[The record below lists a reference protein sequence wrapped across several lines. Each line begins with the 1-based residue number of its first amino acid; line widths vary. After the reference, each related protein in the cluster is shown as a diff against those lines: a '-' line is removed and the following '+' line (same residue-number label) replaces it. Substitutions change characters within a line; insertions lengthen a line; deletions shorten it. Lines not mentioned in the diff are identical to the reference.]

1 MDRPVPQIRLKERR
15 DVTIQSLC
23 RHFAEDRLEIT
34 EFEERLDQA
43 HRASTVADLDALLAD
58 LPGPADP
65 VPAPMR
71 DAATRGHALRE
82 AVRDSRTLFA
92 FMGGVERRG
101 QWTPARKNLVIAIMG
116 GAELDFREVEMP
128 AGETEVYIICMMGGA
143 EIIVPPGLAVDAS
156 GIAIMGGFAHAAAP
170 RRLEPG
176 SAVLRINGLCIM
188 GGVDIHVRHPGES
201 AKEARL
207 RERDDS
213 RTLRERN
220 DARTLRPRNRQ
231 RGPEE

>member
-1 MDRPVPQIRLKERR
+1 MDRPVPQISLKERR
-15 DVTIQSLC
+15 EVAIQSLC
-23 RHFAEDRLEIT
+23 RHFAEDRLDMT
-34 EFEERLDQA
+34 EFEARLDLA
-43 HRASTVADLDALLAD
+43 HRASTAKDLDALLAD
-58 LPGPADP
+58 LQAPAEVRPAAQDAPGRRHP
-65 VPAPMR
+65 
-71 DAATRGHALRE
+71 LRE
-82 AVRDSRTLFA
+82 TVRDSRTLFA

-128 AGETEVYIICMMGGA
+128 AGETELYIICMMGGA
-143 EIIVPPGLAVDAS
+143 EIIVPPELAVDAS

-201 AKEARL
+201 ARQARL
-207 RERDDS
+207 RERHDS
-213 RTLRERN
+213 RTPQKRN
-220 DARTLRPRNRQ
+220 QQ
-231 RGPEE
+231 RDIEE

>member
-1 MDRPVPQIRLKERR
+1 MDRPVPQISLKERR
-15 DVTIQSLC
+15 EVAIQSLC
-23 RHFAEDRLEIT
+23 RHFAEDRLDIT
-34 EFEERLDQA
+34 EFEARLDLA
-43 HRASTVADLDALLAD
+43 HRASSAKDLDALLAD
-58 LPGPADP
+58 LQAPAEVRPAAQDVPGRSHPLLD
-65 VPAPMR
+65 
-71 DAATRGHALRE
+71 T
-82 AVRDSRTLFA
+82 VRDSRTLFA

-143 EIIVPPGLAVDAS
+143 EIIVPPELAVDAS

-201 AKEARL
+201 AKQARL
-207 RERDDS
+207 RQRDDS
-213 RTLRERN
+213 RTLPKRN
-220 DARTLRPRNRQ
+220 Q
-231 RGPEE
+231 RRGNEE